1 LKKGVVGE
9 EAMALDA
16 VVESILATSKD
27 KVSQINSEADRGV
40 AEVLNEARERAA
52 DIKSRKEI
60 EVGHAIEAMERREI
74 SSANLEVK
82 RAELNVHKDLLEQAR
97 IKLMENIKNLPKKDN
112 EAMLKKLLEPYDL
125 KDMKVY
131 SNKQDEAFVSSLAPN
146 YGGNLDIMG
155 GVVVES
161 KDGTLRYDL
170 TYETLAREVFS
181 GQMKE
186 VSKILFG

>member
-1 LKKGVVGE
+1 
-9 EAMALDA
+9 MALDA

-27 KVSQINSEADRGV
+27 KVAQINSEADQDVGRI
-40 AEVLNEARERAA
+40 LKEASERAA
-52 DIKSRKEI
+52 EIKTRKEV
-60 EVGHAIEAMERREI
+60 EVGHAVEALGRREI

-82 RAELNVHKDLLEQAR
+82 RSELNVHKDLLEQAR
-97 IKLMENIKNLPKKDN
+97 IKLMEKIKNLPQKDN
-112 EAMLKKLLEPYDL
+112 EAMLKKLLEPYNL
-125 KDMKVY
+125 KDMKVF
-131 SNKQDEAFVSSLAPN
+131 SNKRDEAFVSSLAPN

-170 TYETLAREVFS
+170 TYETLAREVFGS
-181 GQMKE
+181 QMKE